1 MKRGSYVS
9 RSVFAKLQ
17 GERNRLMKDI
27 EVMACGEPM
36 EAIQM
41 RLKWRKKFEQDKK
54 FWDTV
59 KIAAAQ
65 YAKEH
70 PEILEGIKRKK

>member
-1 MKRGSYVS
+1 MKQGTYVS

-17 GERNRLMKDI
+17 GERNRLLKDI

-41 RLKWRKKFEQDKK
+41 RLKWRKKFEQDRQFNEAIKEACK
-54 FWDTV
+54 
-59 KIAAAQ
+59 Q

-70 PEILEGIKRKK
+70 PEILESIKRKK

>member
-1 MKRGSYVS
+1 
-9 RSVFAKLQ
+9 
-17 GERNRLMKDI
+17 MKDI

-41 RLKWRKKFEQDKK
+41 RLKWRKKFEQDRK
-54 FWDTV
+54 FNEAI
-59 KIAAAQ
+59 KEACKQ

-70 PEILEGIKRKK
+70 PEILEKIKK